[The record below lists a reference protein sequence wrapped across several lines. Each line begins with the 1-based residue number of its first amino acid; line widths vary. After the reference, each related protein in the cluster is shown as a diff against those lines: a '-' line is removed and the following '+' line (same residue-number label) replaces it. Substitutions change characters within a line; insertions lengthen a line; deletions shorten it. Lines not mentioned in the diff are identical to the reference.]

1 MSINLLASIPFFA
14 DVPPDELGLLASA
27 LDVVKLQSGDIL
39 FHEGDLGEHM
49 FVVSNGVL
57 EVITGLDTVDELV
70 VILLSEGEYL
80 GEVGLI
86 LADSHRTASVR
97 AREDAVLLRLSR
109 HHFVEWFQ
117 RNPLLAYTIINSI
130 VKAMFKRDKEKFM
143 AIYRNLLEKDHQ
155 LQQAHQRLVTV
166 VEEERRRL
174 RRDLHDGLGPS
185 LASLGLKVAAAKQL
199 LRHDPDSVAS
209 LLDQVITQNQQTVS
223 EVRRLVYGLRPP
235 VLDER
240 GLAEAIR
247 AHVLNGQ
254 GSGLQIEVGELPNG
268 LPPLPAA
275 VEVAAYRIA
284 LEALTNV
291 IRHAQAKHCAIRFT
305 LNQNGSSPILELE
318 ILDDGIG
325 LPHNLQAGVGLR
337 SMRERAKEL
346 GGSYVIESLTG
357 NGTSV
362 CAKLPLIVG

>member
-1 MSINLLASIPFFA
+1 MSISLLASIPFFA
-14 DVPPDELGLLASA
+14 EVPPDELDRLASA
-27 LDVVKLQSGDIL
+27 IKVVNLKSGDIL
-39 FHEGDLGEHM
+39 FREGDLGEHL
-49 FVVSNGVL
+49 FVVSSGAL

-70 VILLSEGEYL
+70 VRLLSEGEYI

-86 LADSHRTASVR
+86 LSKGRRTASVR
-97 AREDAVLLRLSR
+97 ACEDAVLLNLSR
-109 HHFVEWFQ
+109 NHFIEWFQ
-117 RNPLLAYTIINSI
+117 HNPLLVFTIINAI
-130 VKAMFKRDKEKFM
+130 GQREIEKN
-143 AIYRNLLEKDHQ
+143 IGVYRNLLEKDRQ
-155 LQQAHQRLVTV
+155 LQQAHQRLVTA

-174 RRDLHDGLGPS
+174 RRDLHDGLGPA

-199 LRHDPDSVAS
+199 LRRDPDSVES
-209 LLDQVITQNQQTVS
+209 LLDQVIQQNQETVS

-247 AHVLNGQ
+247 SHVLNGQ
-254 GSGLQIEVGELPNG
+254 SSGLQIEVGELPNG

-291 IRHAQAKHCAIRFT
+291 IRHAQAKRCVIRFT
-305 LNQNGSSPILELE
+305 LNQNGSNPILELE

-325 LPHNLQAGVGLR
+325 LPHHLQAGVGLR
-337 SMRERAKEL
+337 SMRERAEEL

-357 NGTSV
+357 KGTSV
-362 CAKLPLIVG
+362 CVKLPLIVG